1 MTTRRSNAFTLI
13 ELLVVIAI
21 IALLIGILLPALGK
35 ARQAA
40 QKTVC
45 LSKQRDIGYALF
57 FYAEDWKEFIPREA
71 GYSEGDPDPDT
82 GLWNPAWP
90 FVLRPFLD
98 ERASLEGRK
107 GGMEGIGDPQIG
119 NDSLGDRFAAADYFR
134 CPSRSINDGHNIHY
148 VANGFAFF
156 RPTGNNAP
164 RIDPNRKPAT
174 PMAKMLYPSKTL
186 YLTDFADD
194 ERRIQTPDWYQSSYY
209 TNNVAVHYDAFQSSH
224 LSDTG
229 RGNAMAKFRLQP
241 DRHSNGANA
250 LFLDGHAKLVE
261 EQILVDPNTWNDYNY
276 SRRNRR

>member
-71 GYSEGDPDPDT
+71 GNTERNPRIDGKWD
-82 GLWNPAWP
+82 PAWP

-98 ERASLEGRK
+98 DRASLEGPK
-107 GGMEGIGDPQIG
+107 GGMVGVDDSVLG
-119 NDSLGDRFAAADYFR
+119 NDSRGDRFTDAEYYT
-134 CPSRSINDGHNIHY
+134 CPSRKVNDGHNVHY
-148 VANGFAFF
+148 VNNGFGFTRSPGADE
-156 RPTGNNAP
+156 P
-164 RIDPNRKPAT
+164 RISPQRKQAT
-174 PMAKMLYPSKTL
+174 RLTRITYPSNTL

-194 ERRIQTPDWYQSSYY
+194 DKGIQTRDWYSRGNFTSD
-209 TNNVAVHYDAFQSSH
+209 VAIFYDAFQSSH
-224 LSDTG
+224 LLEQDRAG
-229 RGNAMAKFRLQP
+229 AMAKFRLQP
-241 DRHSNGANA
+241 DRHGNGANA
-250 LFLDGHAKLVE
+250 LFVDGHVELVNEQKL
-261 EQILVDPNTWNDYNY
+261 IDPNTWNDYDY
-276 SRRNRR
+276 IR